1 MYWEDNCYIVIV
13 WFHANDS
20 NQYLNLKSLTL
31 VCDSYKEARVSI
43 SNENIGVFFSIDFS
57 KHINDY
63 NYLIYLLI
71 LWFWQ
76 KEVINNDHK
85 AFWHLFGTVHLK
97 NNPMDGAI
105 SVISRSLI
113 CCGQPVKQTIPVCF
127 SVFTVFSSYL

>member
-71 LWFWQ
+71 L
-76 KEVINNDHK
+76 
-85 AFWHLFGTVHLK
+85 
-97 NNPMDGAI
+97 
-105 SVISRSLI
+105 
-113 CCGQPVKQTIPVCF
+113 
-127 SVFTVFSSYL
+127 